1 LIYCTITIGNGI
13 GLFIGSI
20 IVQSTTWRWVFYMNL
35 PLAGVSLVLLM
46 AFLKVGYYKEPVVQK
61 LERID
66 YLGEAIF
73 IGSVAAIRVSL
84 TYAGAK
90 HHWSAWQT
98 ILPLVL
104 GFVGVRV
111 FLANEGSRF
120 CLEPTIPP
128 RLFKNRTIVV
138 ACILALLNSLLM
150 VWVMYFLPVYF
161 QAVLGSSPAGSGVQL
176 LPAAQAALDEVDTAT
191 AIGAAS
197 FIRSFGISLS
207 VTIRGA
213 LFNSRFNS
221 LAYRISNAS
230 VRAVLI
236 DGQAYKHATKSFISS
251 FQNPLRGEIVS
262 VYTDSLKFIWE
273 VAVGIAGLGFL
284 VLF

>member
-1 LIYCTITIGNGI
+1 MPPLQFLSLRLIQDASSMVFQPLYAQAADIFGRVMQGTEGARLAIMGNLIICDLVPLRDRGAYLALIYCTITVGNGI

-61 LERID
+61 LKRID

-90 HHWSAWQT
+90 HHWSAWQA

-104 GFVGVRV
+104 GFVGVGV

-161 QAVLGSSPAGSGVQL
+161 QAVLGSSPAG
-176 LPAAQAALDEVDTAT
+176 
-191 AIGAAS
+191 
-197 FIRSFGISLS
+197 
-207 VTIRGA
+207 
-213 LFNSRFNS
+213 
-221 LAYRISNAS
+221 
-230 VRAVLI
+230 
-236 DGQAYKHATKSFISS
+236 
-251 FQNPLRGEIVS
+251 
-262 VYTDSLKFIWE
+262 
-273 VAVGIAGLGFL
+273 
-284 VLF
+284 